1 MKQIT
6 VQQCFMM
13 ELYCT
18 VQAMNRNAA
27 AAHKNFQ
34 FERYRWHLQKTYRL
48 WQRHGTVALR

>member
-1 MKQIT
+1 MLHDGT
-6 VQQCFMM
+6 VQ
-13 ELYCT
+13 YCAT
-18 VQAMNRNAA
+18 MNENKEAMNRNAA